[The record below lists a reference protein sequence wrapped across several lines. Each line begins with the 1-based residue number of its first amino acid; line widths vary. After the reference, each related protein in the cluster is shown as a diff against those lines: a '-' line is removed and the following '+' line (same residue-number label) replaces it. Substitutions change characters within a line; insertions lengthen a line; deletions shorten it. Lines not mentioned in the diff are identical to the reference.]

1 VSETTGVGYE
11 QQRSEQQAV
20 PDEPAALHSDIEETR
35 ERLGETVDE
44 IGRRLDMRIRLKGA
58 MRDAGQRAGEAR
70 QQANDVGR
78 QISTYAQSHPTTV
91 ARGAAV
97 LIVATGFLILV
108 RRRNRGS
115 DE

>member
-1 VSETTGVGYE
+1 VSETTGLGYE

-20 PDEPAALHSDIEETR
+20 PDEPAAIHSDIEETR
-35 ERLGETVDE
+35 ERMGETVDE
-44 IGRRLDMRIRLKGA
+44 ISRRLDMRVRLRSA
-58 MRDAGQRAGEAR
+58 MRDAGQRAGEVQ

-78 QISTYAQSHPTTV
+78 QISTYARSHPTTV

-97 LIVATGFLILV
+97 LVVATGFLILV